1 MKLPKTYRMDVV
13 DGKLVITGPSNK
25 VQKPVPQPVRV
36 EATPPATNECKQCK
50 QPFIHKERP
59 YPPQLYCGVK
69 CRKKYQNKK
78 KYENRRSAKAK
89 RDGATLVSS
98 CLQCNEDFTYVRLK
112 FGRHKKFCGKACR
125 NVFHKN
131 KYNAKKVKTQKK
143 APLTKPVEPVTEGR
157 TCPQCATAFSRHA
170 GRGQPK
176 KYCTAACR
184 EKWFNN
190 KYKQERKERL
200 AKATV
205 HTFHC
210 RLCKK
215 EAVKQ
220 KGNQVYCSPDC
231 REIYYS
237 NLNKRVLGEPVEKLH
252 GGTSRAQPSNNVVRR
267 SYTLSYKTCRRCS
280 NEFAPSSGAQKTCFL
295 CKEKPPVGGVCKNPN
310 CSVPFQKKGQEEYCS
325 VACVCAAHTGKTTP
339 KSGGKVAGTFMAK
352 VNEALA
358 TLPSEETLP
367 PPMPEDRSAGS
378 LLSAGRTLTE
388 VGLAEGVKDTYG
400 VEIKDQP
407 LRARGFWFS
416 ILLAKHSKDLKD
428 WRTKLEKHGFKSKP
442 SVEKWLL
449 FRGASATT
457 ASASGLKSRLEI

>member
-50 QPFIHKERP
+50 QPFVHKERP

-78 KYENRRSAKAK
+78 KYENRRSAEAK

-112 FGRHKKFCGKACR
+112 FGRHKKFCKRECR
-125 NVFHKN
+125 ATYHKN
-131 KYNAKKVKTQKK
+131 IYNAKKVKTQKK
-143 APLTKPVEPVTEGR
+143 APLEKFVEPVTEDR
-157 TCPQCATAFSRHA
+157 TCPQCATTFSLHSGR
-170 GRGQPK
+170 RGQPK
-176 KYCTAACR
+176 KYCAPECR
-184 EKWFNN
+184 EKWFSN

-210 RLCKK
+210 HLCKK

-237 NLNKRVLGEPVEKLH
+237 NLNKRVLGEPVEKIH
-252 GGTSRAQPSNNVVRR
+252 GVTCTVEPSNEVVR
-267 SYTLSYKTCRRCS
+267 KT
-280 NEFAPSSGAQKTCFL
+280 A
-295 CKEKPPVGGVCKNPN
+295 
-310 CSVPFQKKGQEEYCS
+310 
-325 VACVCAAHTGKTTP
+325 P
-339 KSGGKVAGTFMAK
+339 KSGGKVTGTFVAK
-352 VNEALA
+352 VKEALA
-358 TLPSEETLP
+358 TLPPEETLP

-428 WRTKLEKHGFKSKP
+428 WRTKLEKHGLKSKP

-457 ASASGLKSRLEI
+457 ASASGLKSRLDI